1 MADKDKNSIIIWH
14 RDILILISVVFLYGC
29 EPSRGVAS
37 TAPTGFPAAQF
48 YGNRWNNE
56 HVRLNS
62 DPRPTGTISLN
73 LAPAGSNG
81 FVMPFCGR
89 IISEF
94 GVRGGRRHVG
104 IDIKLERGDRVYAA
118 FDGMVRMARNYGD
131 YGNVVV
137 IRHYNGLET
146 LYSHLNSISVRVN
159 QRVNAGDL
167 IGRGGRTGNATTEHL
182 HFETRFMGEPFN
194 PRLIIDFER
203 CELISRIVTLSENSF
218 RL

>member
-1 MADKDKNSIIIWH
+1 MGFFRFLCLIA
-14 RDILILISVVFLYGC
+14 ILAFVVSGC
-29 EPSRGVAS
+29 NPSRMMAS
-37 TAPTGFPAAQF
+37 TPAELPATDF

-62 DPRPTGTISLN
+62 DPRPAGTISLN

-89 IISEF
+89 VISEF
-94 GVRGGRRHVG
+94 GMRSGRMHVG
-104 IDIKLERGDRVYAA
+104 IDIKLERGDPVLSA
-118 FDGMVRMARNYGD
+118 FDGVVRMARNYGN
-131 YGNVVV
+131 YGNMVVV
-137 IRHYNGLET
+137 RHDNGLET
-146 LYSHLNSISVRVN
+146 VYSHLNSISVRVN
-159 QRVNAGDL
+159 QRVNAGDQ

-203 CELISRIVTLSENSF
+203 CALISRIVTLNESSY
-218 RL
+218 R